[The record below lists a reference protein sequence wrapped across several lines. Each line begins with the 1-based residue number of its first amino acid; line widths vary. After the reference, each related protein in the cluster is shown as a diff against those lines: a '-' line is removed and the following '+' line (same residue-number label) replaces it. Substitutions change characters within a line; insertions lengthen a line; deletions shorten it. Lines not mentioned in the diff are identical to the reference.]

1 MSARVVDVSRRYPP
15 SLVLLRGQMPLSAA
29 WTRRKVQAA
38 WPRRAAGP
46 VHLWTGIGVL
56 ARRSLGC
63 CLPWRLVDRAQHLDA
78 MARAEIDEN
87 SGRVSTV

>member
-1 MSARVVDVSRRYPP
+1 MRGLGVESANVRPKAARR
-15 SLVLLRGQMPLSAA
+15 LRP
-29 WTRRKVQAA
+29 
-38 WPRRAAGP
+38 
-46 VHLWTGIGVL
+46 GIGVL